1 MRRRR
6 RARPAASPAPV
17 TRFGARR
24 GGFVHLAASR
34 WPTPLALAHTTH
46 HGPLTGL
53 RPQRRSNNVTIPPPP
68 HVAITLAA
76 CLAASATTGLS
87 AQTYPAP
94 AQQRGSDQGEVLTT
108 VYGSLPPLAEM
119 EDGPKVSGIIT
130 ARKGGR
136 LQITGEDGTA
146 MMVTLHTETE
156 IRTRGGFLGIGNKTF
171 EPSVLIVGL
180 PVIIKTARYAEGL
193 VASEVRFTSDD
204 RQIAAMIRGGTQQQ
218 FSEQGAAIK
227 QNAAA
232 TEALR
237 GRLGDIDKYNL
248 KSTTN
253 VYFDTGK
260 WALSPMAKNDLCAAA
275 QAANASENSLLLVL
289 GYADITGS
297 AEFNQTLSE
306 KRAAAVVNH
315 LQQVCKWKPYRM
327 LTPTGMASADPA
339 ADNATPAGRAQNRR
353 VSVNV
358 LVSKALDGQ

>member
-1 MRRRR
+1 MTTTIRHSRSL
-6 RARPAASPAPV
+6 ALIALL
-17 TRFGARR
+17 GAVSAT
-24 GGFVHLAASR
+24 GLAAQTQQ
-34 WPTPLALAHTTH
+34 P
-46 HGPLTGL
+46 
-53 RPQRRSNNVTIPPPP
+53 
-68 HVAITLAA
+68 
-76 CLAASATTGLS
+76 SAT
-87 AQTYPAP
+87 
-94 AQQRGSDQGEVLTT
+94 DEGEVLTT

-119 EDGPKVSGIIT
+119 AEGPKVTGIIS
-130 ARKGGR
+130 ARRGSR
-136 LQITGEDGTA
+136 LQVTGEDGTTT
-146 MMVTLHTETE
+146 MVTLHPETE

-171 EPSVLIVGL
+171 DQSALINGL
-180 PVIIKTARYAEGL
+180 PVIVKTGQYGEGL

-218 FSEQGAAIK
+218 FGEQGAAIQ

-260 WALSPMAKNDLCAAA
+260 WVISPSAKAELCNAA
-275 QAANASENSLLLVL
+275 QTAGANENSLMLVL
-289 GYADITGS
+289 GYTDSTGS
-297 AEFNQTLSE
+297 QDVNQTLSE

-327 LTPTGMASADPA
+327 LTPTGMATADPA
-339 ADNATPAGRAQNRR
+339 ADNTTIAGRAQNRR

>member
-1 MRRRR
+1 MTTTVHP
-6 RARPAASPAPV
+6 ARKLALIALL
-17 TRFGARR
+17 GAVSAT
-24 GGFVHLAASR
+24 GLAA
-34 WPTPLALAHTTH
+34 
-46 HGPLTGL
+46 
-53 RPQRRSNNVTIPPPP
+53 QTIP
-68 HVAITLAA
+68 
-76 CLAASATTGLS
+76 
-87 AQTYPAP
+87 AQVPE
-94 AQQRGSDQGEVLTT
+94 DQGEVLTT

-119 EDGPKVSGIIT
+119 TEGPKVTGIIS
-130 ARKGGR
+130 ARRGSR
-136 LQITGEDGTA
+136 LQVTGEDGTA
-146 MMVTLHTETE
+146 TMVTLHPETE

-171 EPSVLIVGL
+171 DQSALINGL
-180 PVIIKTARYAEGL
+180 PVIVKTAQYGQGL
-193 VASEVRFTSDD
+193 VATEVRFTSDD

-218 FSEQGAAIK
+218 FGEQGAAIK

-260 WALSPMAKNDLCAAA
+260 AVLTPGAKSELCAAA
-275 QAANASENSLLLVL
+275 QQANANENSLMLVL
-289 GYADITGS
+289 GYTDITGS
-297 AEFNQTLSE
+297 QEFNQTLSE

-327 LTPTGMASADPA
+327 LTPTGMATSDPA
-339 ADNATPAGRAQNRR
+339 ADNTTAAGRAQNRR

>member
-1 MRRRR
+1 MTTTIRHSRSL
-6 RARPAASPAPV
+6 ALIALL
-17 TRFGARR
+17 GAVSAT
-24 GGFVHLAASR
+24 GLAAQTQQ
-34 WPTPLALAHTTH
+34 P
-46 HGPLTGL
+46 
-53 RPQRRSNNVTIPPPP
+53 
-68 HVAITLAA
+68 
-76 CLAASATTGLS
+76 SAT
-87 AQTYPAP
+87 
-94 AQQRGSDQGEVLTT
+94 DEGEVLTT

-119 EDGPKVSGIIT
+119 AEGPKVTGIIS
-130 ARKGGR
+130 ARRGSR
-136 LQITGEDGTA
+136 LQVTGEDGTTT
-146 MMVTLHTETE
+146 MVTLHPETE

-171 EPSVLIVGL
+171 DQSALINGL
-180 PVIIKTARYAEGL
+180 PVIVKTGQYGQGL

-218 FSEQGAAIK
+218 FGEQGAAIQ

-260 WALSPMAKNDLCAAA
+260 WVISPSAKAELCNAA
-275 QAANASENSLLLVL
+275 QTAGANENSLMLVL
-289 GYADITGS
+289 GYTDSTGS
-297 AEFNQTLSE
+297 QDVNQTLSE

-327 LTPTGMASADPA
+327 LTPTGMATADPA
-339 ADNATPAGRAQNRR
+339 ADNTTIAGRAQNRR

>member
-1 MRRRR
+1 VTTTQHK
-6 RARPAASPAPV
+6 ARNFALIALL
-17 TRFGARR
+17 GAVSAT
-24 GGFVHLAASR
+24 GLAA
-34 WPTPLALAHTTH
+34 
-46 HGPLTGL
+46 
-53 RPQRRSNNVTIPPPP
+53 
-68 HVAITLAA
+68 
-76 CLAASATTGLS
+76 
-87 AQTYPAP
+87 QTQVPVE
-94 AQQRGSDQGEVLTT
+94 DQGEVLTT

-119 EDGPKVSGIIT
+119 AEGPKVTGIIS
-130 ARKGGR
+130 ARKGSR
-136 LQITGEDGTA
+136 LQVTADDGTTT
-146 MMVTLHTETE
+146 MITLHPETE
-156 IRTRGGFLGIGNKTF
+156 IRTRGGFLGIGNKAF
-171 EPSVLIVGL
+171 DQSALINGL
-180 PVIIKTARYAEGL
+180 PVIVKTGQYGEGL

-218 FSEQGAAIK
+218 FGEQGAAIQ

-260 WALSPMAKNDLCAAA
+260 SMLTPGAKSELCAAA
-275 QAANASENSLLLVL
+275 QTAGANENSLMLVL
-289 GYADITGS
+289 GYTDSTGS
-297 AEFNQTLSE
+297 QEVNQTLSE

-327 LTPTGMASADPA
+327 LTPTGMATSDPA
-339 ADNATPAGRAQNRR
+339 ADNTTAAGRAQNRR